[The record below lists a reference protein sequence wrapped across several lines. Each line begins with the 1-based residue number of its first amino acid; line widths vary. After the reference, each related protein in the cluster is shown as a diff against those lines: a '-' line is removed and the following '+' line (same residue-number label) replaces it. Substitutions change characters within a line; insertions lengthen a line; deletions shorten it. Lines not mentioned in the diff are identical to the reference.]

1 MSLFKKTTD
10 KPALIAHRGYS
21 QQYPE
26 NTMLAMQ
33 QAFNCGACYVECD
46 VQLTKDKVPVLMH
59 DRDLL
64 RAAGVAA
71 KVHELNYAELKKIPT
86 SYSDKFADKFTDEK
100 ICSLD
105 EFVECLQQW
114 PGRAAFIEVKR
125 SSIREFGVDVVLQEI
140 LPILSTVR
148 DQVAIIS
155 FNEDIIRQLTSAGHW
170 KTGWITEEWSDENRR
185 KLVEISPD
193 YFFIDYQCL
202 PAGFTDFQKSSCSW
216 VLYEIDDPEIA
227 DKFVQKG
234 VRFIETNDIG
244 AMLQVDTFLNSGC
257 SQ

>member
-10 KPALIAHRGYS
+10 KPTLIAHRGYS

-71 KVHELNYAELKKIPT
+71 KVHELNYAELKKFPT
-86 SYSDKFADKFTDEK
+86 SYSDKFADKFTNEK
-100 ICSLD
+100 ICSLGK
-105 EFVECLQQW
+105 FVECLQQW

-125 SSIREFGVDVVLQEI
+125 SSIREFGVDVVLHEI
-140 LPILSTVR
+140 LPILSAVR

-155 FNEDIIRQLTSAGHW
+155 FNKDIIRQVASTGHW
-170 KTGWITEEWSDENRR
+170 KTGWIAEEWSDENNR
-185 KLVEISPD
+185 KLAAISPD

-202 PAGFTDFQKSSCSW
+202 PAEFADFQKSSCSW
-216 VLYEIDDPEIA
+216 VLYEIDDPELA

-244 AMLQVDTFLNSGC
+244 AMLQADTFSNSGC